1 MNNKILITGGS
12 GFVGRFLIE
21 ELLQDGNNAIIAMYN
36 NSEVPEVFK
45 NSLGNLKWI
54 KTDLV
59 NDDLSE
65 ALSGIDVV
73 YHLAG
78 YSTTESSPMVLERL
92 NSINVIATQRIADAC
107 VSSKV
112 RHFIFVSSIAVCE
125 SSLEPVIDE
134 CNGYPLTPYG
144 VSKKRAEDILID
156 RAKGSYELTILR
168 PSALFGEYHEG
179 SVYELVKKIQ
189 EKRFVIF
196 GSGKSFTNFLYIRDF
211 SNLLVSVQ
219 FDPRAYGQIFIA
231 ADKSFHLKV
240 VVSWIVDALNSN
252 LRVMMVPSWVGY
264 ILASIFDVVSLVLNR
279 SLPFSRRR
287 LGAMLNRTTY
297 SNSKVTSIIGV
308 DCKYGVKK
316 GLLTTINWYRD
327 SGML

>member
-1 MNNKILITGGS
+1 MNNKILVTGGS

-21 ELLQDGNNAIIAMYN
+21 ELLQDSSDTIIAMYN
-36 NSEVPEVFK
+36 NSGVPGVFK
-45 NSLGNLKWI
+45 SSSGNLEWI

-65 ALSGIDVV
+65 TLSGIDVV

-78 YSTTESSPMVLERL
+78 YSTTESSPVELERL
-92 NSINVIATQRIADAC
+92 NNINVIATQRLAEAC
-107 VSSKV
+107 MSSKV
-112 RHFIFVSSIAVCE
+112 RHFVFVSSIAACE

-134 CNGYPLTPYG
+134 RNGYPITPYG
-144 VSKKRAEDILID
+144 DSKKRAEDILIE

-189 EKRFVIF
+189 EKRFLIF
-196 GSGKSFTNFLYIRDF
+196 GSGKSLTNFLYIRDF

-219 FDPRAYGQIFIA
+219 LDSKAYGQVFIA
-231 ADKSFHLKV
+231 ADKSFHLKI

-252 LRVMMVPSWVGY
+252 LRVMAVPSWVGY

-287 LGAMLNRTTY
+287 LAAMLNKTTY
-297 SNSKVTSIIGV
+297 SNTKVTSIMGV
-308 DCKYGVKK
+308 DCKYGVRK